1 MKFYVS
7 KEQYAAFDEE
17 QKQLI
22 KDNFTFHSSGDKQ
35 RHTKEHI
42 DIDTGYNIIVNDL
55 ELFPTVTYAP
65 TKEQYS
71 SLTDELK
78 SKVRELMFWDTK
90 QSVWESRPGKAR
102 EVFDFVRYE
111 LNAHAGFEADDSLT
125 FQLIEGMKNIRT
137 SEDYITW
144 LNSMAQFT
152 TYSPNNQLLI
162 ALQNPNVSYIAGKA
176 KWWKVF
182 RRNLNRD
189 AKGLYIYAPKIR
201 EFAAPTPE
209 QERKLAA
216 GEKVP
221 ENEIKK
227 VKVLTGFYLT
237 KVYDISETH
246 GQELPQAPIHTLS
259 EDVEDFDVLKAA
271 LIATA
276 APYTVS
282 FVSKEDLGHREAK
295 GVCNII
301 TKEIKIR
308 DDLPPAQTIKTMI
321 HELAHSRLHDIAF
334 SADADTKPRNIK
346 ELEAESTAYIICR
359 RYGID
364 ASDYTFGYIAGWTEG
379 CAASEVEKVLTDVA
393 QFSHDFANEIDA
405 QLEPVQEI
413 QQVCDDSVLPNLEQ

>member
-35 RHTKEHI
+35 WHTKEHI

-102 EVFDFVRYE
+102 EVYDFVRYE

-162 ALQNPNVSYIAGKA
+162 ALQNPNASYIAGKA

-182 RRNLNRD
+182 RRNL
-189 AKGLYIYAPKIR
+189 LQS
-201 EFAAPTPE
+201 F
-209 QERKLAA
+209 
-216 GEKVP
+216 
-221 ENEIKK
+221 
-227 VKVLTGFYLT
+227 GF
-237 KVYDISETH
+237 
-246 GQELPQAPIHTLS
+246 Q
-259 EDVEDFDVLKAA
+259 
-271 LIATA
+271 
-276 APYTVS
+276 
-282 FVSKEDLGHREAK
+282 
-295 GVCNII
+295 
-301 TKEIKIR
+301 
-308 DDLPPAQTIKTMI
+308 
-321 HELAHSRLHDIAF
+321 
-334 SADADTKPRNIK
+334 
-346 ELEAESTAYIICR
+346 
-359 RYGID
+359 
-364 ASDYTFGYIAGWTEG
+364 
-379 CAASEVEKVLTDVA
+379 
-393 QFSHDFANEIDA
+393 
-405 QLEPVQEI
+405 
-413 QQVCDDSVLPNLEQ
+413 